1 MNINN
6 DIEKVITNNIV
17 SDPLVIE
24 NSEKTNRKNTKNTK
38 QCKILSYD
46 SKNNILHVLF
56 EKYGIQIA
64 NVAECPHGSEVTVSY
79 KGEIGTNDFSYS
91 LR

>member
-38 QCKILSYD
+38 LTQNKCVQKCFCLVKIACYHAKSTGEKKMLAFIR
-46 SKNNILHVLF
+46 KQFNIF
-56 EKYGIQIA
+56 YQ
-64 NVAECPHGSEVTVSY
+64 Y
-79 KGEIGTNDFSYS
+79 FFF
-91 LR
+91 